1 MISNDLLILQP
12 NTHWFLRSQPSTTLP
27 TLVAYLSAAHP
38 LLALIL
44 QIPPIDPQAALRS
57 SLLLRL
63 TGEVMSSITG
73 YQPTV
78 DSLPLLLSWLD
89 ELDRGWLAVLQS
101 QIWDPDTCM
110 GVDFIIPSDS
120 SEASSIHSSPISQTD
135 RTRLR
140 SIIVSGTSALEE
152 WLERLDVVGAE
163 DLPSAL
169 ERLGATQAFDDL
181 FHRTLSEMGE
191 LEGTSLPL

>member
-1 MISNDLLILQP
+1 MTISYPAINPYQYDR
-12 NTHWFLRSQPSTTLP
+12 NHSSTTLP

-38 LLALIL
+38 LLAVIL
-44 QIPPIDPQAALRS
+44 QIPPLDPQAALRS

-63 TGEVMSSITG
+63 TGEIMSSITG

-78 DSLPLLLSWLD
+78 DSLPILLSWLD

-101 QIWDPDTCM
+101 QIWDPDSHS

-120 SEASSIHSSPISQTD
+120 RESHIVHFSPISQTD

-140 SIIVSGTSALEE
+140 SILVSGITALEE
-152 WLERLDVVGAE
+152 WLETLDIEGAE

-169 ERLGATQAFDDL
+169 ERLGATQEFDDL

-191 LEGTSLPL
+191 LEGAPVLA